1 MKPNLAV
8 QPAASLRASLA
19 TALLTLFTFTGT
31 AHAGEHLFGYV
42 KGAEPLPK
50 GAREF
55 YQFATS
61 RDDKGQGT
69 YHAVDYKTE
78 FEFGA
83 TDRLTLAAAFK
94 SISLKTSG
102 LVIDGYLPKDNK
114 FSLKASGLE
123 LEALYNFLRPA
134 KDGLGLS
141 TSFAL
146 NYDRIDKHSGQRKDR
161 ISGEL
166 ELLLQKYL
174 LEGQLIWL
182 GNLGLE
188 TTHAQ
193 RAAIADLPA
202 DFDWPTGPE
211 MEIEL
216 KFGTGL
222 SYRFAPNW
230 YVGAEALY
238 ETEFETEVGQ
248 ERWSWFAGPSL
259 HYGGP
264 RWWATLTYVRQLAG
278 GGEFYAGQ
286 ADTSLHLIEKT
297 KSELRLK
304 IAFNF

>member
-1 MKPNLAV
+1 MTTRPRRH
-8 QPAASLRASLA
+8 PSASLRLSFAA
-19 TALLTLFTFTGT
+19 ALLALGT
-31 AHAGEHLFGYV
+31 APLAHAGEHLLGYV

-61 RDDKGQGT
+61 RDGKGRGA

-78 FEFGA
+78 FEFGT
-83 TDRLTLAAAFK
+83 TDLLTLAAPFK
-94 SISLKTSG
+94 SISLETSG

-114 FSLKASGLE
+114 FGLKASVVE
-123 LEALYNFLRPA
+123 LEALYNFLSPA

-146 NYDRIDKHSGQRKDR
+146 NYDRIDKHSGQRKNR

-166 ELLLQKYL
+166 ESLLQKYL
-174 LEGQLIWL
+174 REGQLVWF

-188 TTHAQ
+188 STHAH
-193 RAAIADLPA
+193 RAAIADLPPG
-202 DFDWPTGPE
+202 FDWPTGPE

-222 SYRFAPNW
+222 SYRFAPSW
-230 YVGAEALY
+230 YVGAEALN

-248 ERWSWFAGPSL
+248 ERWSWFAGPIL
-259 HYGGP
+259 HYGSQ

-278 GGEFYAGQ
+278 GGEFYASQ
-286 ADTSLHLIEKT
+286 TDTSLHLIEKT
-297 KSELRLK
+297 RSEPRLK